1 VTIVELEPD
10 ARGKEHDHADDDH
23 EEVYVVVEGEVD
35 VDCDGETVTLGSD
48 EAIRLSPDQPRTIVN
63 RGEERA
69 TRSRRRA
76 LTLRRANANCSDS
89 RPSRRWVHCDRS
101 FGTSDRSTAATRRR
115 ASTR

>member
-1 VTIVELEPD
+1 MPYRKASTADVDSVMDDEYGGMWFLRDALDGDDLGVTIMELEPD

-63 RGEERA
+63 RGEDRA
-69 TRSRRRA
+69 RLVLA
-76 LTLRRANANCSDS
+76 GA
-89 RPSRRWVHCDRS
+89 P
-101 FGTSDRSTAATRRR
+101 
-115 ASTR
+115 

>member
-1 VTIVELEPD
+1 MSYETASTDDVDSVIDEGYGGMWFLRDALDCENLGVTIMELEPD

-48 EAIRLSPDQPRTIVN
+48 EAIRLPPDQPRTVVN

-69 TRSRRRA
+69 RLVLA
-76 LTLRRANANCSDS
+76 GA
-89 RPSRRWVHCDRS
+89 P
-101 FGTSDRSTAATRRR
+101 
-115 ASTR
+115 